1 MNYLREFWKNPL
13 QTDGRCS
20 QKEFANIY
28 WLSFF
33 IFFIPIIG
41 WIYVLLFIIPSF
53 CLAVRRFHD
62 LGLSGAYVITLFIPG
77 INFFMIFYLT
87 FAQGKLDTP
96 FTQTPNSYNINYTPT
111 QYIQPIQNIQTTQ
124 YTQPMPN
131 PQYTQKPKYN
141 TNSSPIEKDLMDI
154 LCEETMPL
162 YEKLPSYKSNIQNTN
177 ISTSSQS
184 TQSQNIQ
191 EPIKNYKE
199 KYIEN
204 NFHTDNIRNIT
215 DNFIS
220 PEESNTK
227 LILCSLIFCIL
238 SLFLFNWP
246 GSIGLEWISIICGSI
261 PIYYTYKE
269 SHSLPIV
276 PFGCIIVSLFLF
288 LISLY
293 LI

>member
-1 MNYLREFWKNPL
+1 MNYLRDFWKDPL
-13 QTDGRCS
+13 QTDGKCS

-41 WIYVLLFIIPSF
+41 WFYGLLFIIPSF

-62 LGLSGAYVITLFIPG
+62 LGLSGTYVITLFIPG
-77 INFFMIFYLT
+77 ISFFMKFYLT

-111 QYIQPIQNIQTTQ
+111 QYTQPIQNIQTTQ
-124 YTQPMPN
+124 YNQSMQN
-131 PQYTQKPKYN
+131 PQYTQNPKYN

-154 LCEETMPL
+154 LCEETIPL

-191 EPIKNYKE
+191 EPINNYKE
-199 KYIEN
+199 KYLEN

-215 DNFIS
+215 DNFTIS
-220 PEESNTK
+220 RRE
-227 LILCSLIFCIL
+227 
-238 SLFLFNWP
+238 
-246 GSIGLEWISIICGSI
+246 
-261 PIYYTYKE
+261 
-269 SHSLPIV
+269 
-276 PFGCIIVSLFLF
+276 
-288 LISLY
+288 
-293 LI
+293 